1 MTMPY
6 KKLLRSFVS
15 NIAGL
20 SVATLL
26 VSGFRLDLTDYQ
38 TLMMAAGILVL
49 VNILVKPLI
58 RLVSFPINVITLGF
72 FEFIINALML
82 YLVILLVDNIMV
94 TNGVLHFGYFGI
106 LTQEFAVSKF
116 GTVLASATII
126 SIINWLLKILIF

>member
-15 NIAGL
+15 NIVGL
-20 SVATLL
+20 IVASFIAT
-26 VSGFRLDLTDYQ
+26 GFKLDITDYQ
-38 TLMMAAGILVL
+38 TLMTAAGILVL

-72 FEFIINALML
+72 FEFVINALML
-82 YLVILLVDNIMV
+82 YLVILLVDNIIV
-94 TNGVLHFGYFGI
+94 TNGILQFGYFGI
-106 LTQEFAVSKF
+106 FINEIAVSKF

>member
-49 VNILVKPLI
+49 VNILIKPLI
-58 RLVSFPINVITLGF
+58 SLVSFPINVITLGF

-94 TNGVLHFGYFGI
+94 TNGVLNFGYFGI